1 MQSAQISQ
9 KQDERNIYV
18 IYIYIYIHMLYTY
31 IYIYIYIYVFLYMY
45 THFKISSR
53 DEISRTDT
61 CMMMYV
67 FKYVNVLK

>member
-18 IYIYIYIHMLYTY
+18 IYIYIHMLYTY

>member
-1 MQSAQISQ
+1 
-9 KQDERNIYV
+9 
-18 IYIYIYIHMLYTY
+18 MLYTY